1 MIEEIANEERKSV
14 TYNQMSEHQSAENKK
29 SEMTIIEPDPL
40 SVRFGNDEEM
50 IVDLEDLKQF
60 MSQNDY
66 MSDKEANIPDQSNES
81 SDPIMRFL
89 VPDPWVIKR
98 Y

>member
-1 MIEEIANEERKSV
+1 
-14 TYNQMSEHQSAENKK
+14 
-29 SEMTIIEPDPL
+29 
-40 SVRFGNDEEM
+40 
-50 IVDLEDLKQF
+50 

-66 MSDKEANIPDQSNES
+66 MSDKEANIPDQPNES

-98 Y
+98 NWL